1 MMERLLT
8 TDDFSQP
15 MVLEDQNA
23 IGTLLLR
30 LFLLQPGTNP
40 LHPAMGIGLV
50 PKYRFITNADLNDL
64 TTLIKDQIQTYL
76 PLEYSSTAE
85 VYLEIKPT
93 KYLLIT
99 IIINDVKYVFDTE
112 KSKTPVQL
120 SEIIS

>member
-1 MMERLLT
+1 MECLLS

-15 MVLEDQNA
+15 TVIEDQEA

-40 LHPAMGIGLV
+40 LHPEMGIGLV
-50 PKYRFITNADLNDL
+50 PKYRFITVNDIDDL
-64 TTLIKDQIQTYL
+64 TLLIKEQIQTYI
-76 PLEYSSTAE
+76 PIEYSSTAE
-85 VYLEIKPT
+85 VYLEIKPS

-99 IIINDVKYVFDTE
+99 IIINDVRYIFDTE
-112 KSKTPVQL
+112 NSNAPVQL

>member
-1 MMERLLT
+1 MTEYLLT

-15 MVLEDQNA
+15 KVLEDQNA

-112 KSKTPVQL
+112 RSKTPVQL

>member
-1 MMERLLT
+1 MKECLLT
-8 TDDFSQP
+8 TDEFSQP

-23 IGTLLLR
+23 VGTLLLR

-40 LHPAMGIGLV
+40 LHPEMGIGLV
-50 PKYRFITNADLNDL
+50 PRYRFITTADLNDL

-99 IIINDVKYVFDTE
+99 IIINDVKYIFDTE
-112 KSKTPVQL
+112 KSTTPVQL
-120 SEIIS
+120 SEIIN

>member
-1 MMERLLT
+1 MKECLLT
-8 TDDFSQP
+8 TDEFSQP

-23 IGTLLLR
+23 VGTLLLR

-40 LHPAMGIGLV
+40 LHPEMGIGLV
-50 PKYRFITNADLNDL
+50 PKYRFITTADLNDL

-99 IIINDVKYVFDTE
+99 IIINDVKYIFDTE

-120 SEIIS
+120 SEIIN

>member
-1 MMERLLT
+1 MTEYLLS

-15 MVLEDQNA
+15 KVLENQNA

-40 LHPAMGIGLV
+40 LHPEMGIGLV
-50 PKYRFITNADLNDL
+50 PKYRFITNNDLNDL
-64 TTLIKDQIQTYL
+64 TTLIKNQIQTYL
-76 PLEYSSTAE
+76 PIEYTTTSE
-85 VYLEIKPT
+85 VYLEIKPS

-112 KSKTPVQL
+112 QSTTPVQL